1 MSLKE
6 EVEKHKRFS
15 RKHKQELKQAEI
27 KFKKT
32 KVEYTEQKENNEKNL
47 VLRTNPLYIEI
58 KEQIEEKLDE
68 IEDVKKK
75 LKKYQIIAPFD

>member
-1 MSLKE
+1 
-6 EVEKHKRFS
+6 
-15 RKHKQELKQAEI
+15 
-27 KFKKT
+27 
-32 KVEYTEQKENNEKNL
+32 
-47 VLRTNPLYIEI
+47 LRTNPLYIEI

>member
-1 MSLKE
+1 MSLAE
-6 EVEKHKRFS
+6 DVENYKRFNK
-15 RKHKQELKQAEI
+15 KHKQDLKQAEI

-58 KEQIEEKLDE
+58 EEQIEEKIDE
-68 IEDVKKK
+68 LRDVEKK